1 MEKVKVIESEPGA
14 ESSNVFTNFL
24 LSYIQRNMFNMRM
37 SLFSCVQAYRNL
49 KDYTAG
55 KEYSG
60 IESEID
66 LLRML
71 PSPFQVGFVSPVFP
85 FLYHSILYNISHML
99 LRLSFYDDA
108 LEFSLEGLDT
118 SEGNINSKFKEI
130 VDRILESRKQR
141 VMREESSKIA
151 GFKVGEDYE
160 LGLKRDLGLF
170 QDAKKSHGSGF

>member
-1 MEKVKVIESEPGA
+1 
-14 ESSNVFTNFL
+14 
-24 LSYIQRNMFNMRM
+24 
-37 SLFSCVQAYRNL
+37 
-49 KDYTAG
+49 
-55 KEYSG
+55 
-60 IESEID
+60 
-66 LLRML
+66 
-71 PSPFQVGFVSPVFP
+71 
-85 FLYHSILYNISHML
+85 ML